1 MGLGVGLS
9 DDSSCLALP
18 KKPLLLHTSL
28 NVGNISPYAKPLIHF
43 HCCCLI
49 RCSEVSTMVPSF
61 AAIFI
66 FGLLG
71 SNSEG
76 VTAHPAL
83 TLPDPRLWLCQPARR
98 CGELIYNP
106 LEQCCDDGVILDLN
120 QTRLCGSSCTF
131 WPCFQHCCLESL
143 GSQNQTVVRFKVP
156 GMQPDCMSSPIT
168 SVCAQITTQKALCQ
182 DLTSSRL
189 SWRSRVTD
197 HSRI

>member
-28 NVGNISPYAKPLIHF
+28 NVGNISPYAKSLVHF

-76 VTAHPAL
+76 VT
-83 TLPDPRLWLCQPARR
+83 DPRLWLCQPARR

-168 SVCAQITTQKALCQ
+168 SICAQITTQKALCQ
-182 DLTSSRL
+182 DLTSSTL
-189 SWRSRVTD
+189 SWGSRVTD

>member
-1 MGLGVGLS
+1 MRDPQHLCLWRSQKRPLS
-9 DDSSCLALP
+9 SSSLALP

-28 NVGNISPYAKPLIHF
+28 NVSKFTSYISPYVKSLIHF

-61 AAIFI
+61 VAIFI

-76 VTAHPAL
+76 VT
-83 TLPDPRLWLCQPARR
+83 DPRLWLCQPARR

-106 LEQCCDDGVILDLN
+106 LEQCCDDSVILDLN

-143 GSQNQTVVRFKVP
+143 GSQNQTVVRFRVP
-156 GMQPDCMSSPIT
+156 GMKPNCMSSPIT
-168 SVCAQITTQKALCQ
+168 SICAQDYHPKSPLSRS
-182 DLTSSRL
+182 DL
-189 SWRSRVTD
+189 
-197 HSRI
+197 I